1 MKKKNQSANGRYI
14 SVEKLQKALSNI
26 EINEKKNDLFC
37 SLKKIHH
44 LCSDLHLKQ
53 ASRLANYSLRAF
65 FMSIAHDIV
74 PTPVWSVNAPT
85 ACFRWRS
92 TGKRNFF
99 VPFPYLIN
107 ILGSS
112 SNLVVISFLFRWFS
126 SSSFLIL

>member
-99 VPFPYLIN
+99 FF
-107 ILGSS
+107 
-112 SNLVVISFLFRWFS
+112 FLKKNTTMFYVYFS
-126 SSSFLIL
+126 LQ

>member
-85 ACFRWRS
+85 VSHPSWTVICSA
-92 TGKRNFF
+92 TGQQDRLFC
-99 VPFPYLIN
+99 LLN
-107 ILGSS
+107 IIIY
-112 SNLVVISFLFRWFS
+112 NRKYFS
-126 SSSFLIL
+126 